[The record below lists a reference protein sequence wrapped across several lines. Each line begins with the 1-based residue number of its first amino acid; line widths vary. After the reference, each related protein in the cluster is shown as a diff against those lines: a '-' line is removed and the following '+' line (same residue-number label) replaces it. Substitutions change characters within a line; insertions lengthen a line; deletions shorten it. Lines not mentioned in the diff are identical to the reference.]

1 MAAVAVALSAVAAA
15 MAGTP
20 LYRLDT
26 TPPAA
31 AGGGPLSVGNPGG
44 ANLVAFGDAVAGT
57 AGDGN
62 SGGGG
67 GGGSVVVDAG
77 DMTAAGKGGTGG
89 NGG

>member
-1 MAAVAVALSAVAAA
+1 
-15 MAGTP
+15 
-20 LYRLDT
+20 
-26 TPPAA
+26 
-31 AGGGPLSVGNPGG
+31 VGNPGG